1 MPYVSK
7 LQARCPNQP
16 DGINTH
22 PPLAVGP
29 FARRYCRTCSDD
41 LVLLL
46 QRVGA
51 IRRGLRAR
59 GRK

>member
-7 LQARCPNQP
+7 LKARCPNQP
-16 DGINTH
+16 DGENTH

-29 FARRYCRTCSDD
+29 FARRYCRACSDD
-41 LVLLL
+41 LVLFL

-59 GRK
+59 WRK